1 MHNPVDASAVFD
13 SAPDAYLLL
22 ATDPPRFTMLA
33 ANEARLR
40 ATGTRR
46 DQIIGRP
53 LFEVFPD
60 NPADAEATGVRN
72 LEASL
77 REVLR
82 TGKPHRMALQK
93 YDNRTRGGDFEE
105 RYWDPLNSPVFDEN
119 GE

>member
-1 MHNPVDASAVFD
+1 VRGAAPHLPLSDTDFRAAFD

-22 ATDPPRFTMLA
+22 APDAPRFTMLA

-40 ATGTRR
+40 ATMTRPE
-46 DQIIGRP
+46 DVIGKP

-60 NPADAEATGVRN
+60 NPTDARATGVRN

-82 TGKPHRMALQK
+82 TGRIK
-93 YDNRTRGGDFEE
+93 YTPAEAGHGTTFTL
-105 RYWDPLNSPVFDEN
+105 WLPPPAQ
-119 GE
+119 